1 MGDFALKSLKG
12 ILVVG
17 EKNIFSELAQI
28 IAIATE
34 ANTITKIVFKIGYN
48 DHALSENM
56 HAIRTLEKKSDEIAF
71 KLTEDITSGAVS
83 PNLIDN
89 LIECVHVADNIVDI
103 YYYLSRE
110 LCRMSKAD
118 PVDFAVHQEA
128 EWVALYENMFA
139 LADKSLAKLKQAL
152 STGSVPEILLL
163 RKDIEALE
171 EQGDD
176 IKDAGFDKLYAL
188 APRLHFLQFYHYS
201 ELLHKCDDILDSCE
215 DLSDLIVSVVTSI
228 LK

>member
-1 MGDFALKSLKG
+1 LKSLKG

-17 EKNIFSELAQI
+17 EKNIFSKLAQI

-34 ANTITKIVFKIGYN
+34 ANTITKIMFKIGYN
-48 DHALSENM
+48 DQALSENM
-56 HAIRTLEKKSDEIAF
+56 HAIRTMEKKSDEIAF
-71 KLTEDITSGAVS
+71 KLSEDITSGAVS

-89 LIECVHVADNIVDI
+89 LIECVHVSDNIVDI

-110 LCRMSKAD
+110 LCRMSKAN
-118 PVDFAVHQEA
+118 PVDFSVHQDA

-139 LADKSLAKLKQAL
+139 LAEKSLAKLKQAL

-163 RKDIEALE
+163 RKGIEALE

>member
-1 MGDFALKSLKG
+1 MNSLKG

-17 EKNIFSELAQI
+17 EKNIFGELAEI
-28 IAIATE
+28 VSISSE
-34 ANTITKIVFKIGYN
+34 ANSLIKIMFKLGYN
-48 DHALSENM
+48 EAALAENM
-56 HAIRTLEKKSDEIAF
+56 HAIRALEKKSDEVAL
-71 KLTEDITSGAVS
+71 KLSENITSGAVS
-83 PNLIDN
+83 PNLINN
-89 LIECVHVADNIVDI
+89 LIECAHVADNIVDI

-110 LCRMSKAD
+110 LCRMSKAN

-139 LADKSLAKLKQAL
+139 LADKSLVKLKQAL
-152 STGSVPEILLL
+152 STGRVPEILLL

-176 IKDAGFDKLYAL
+176 IKDAGFDKLYAV